1 MALAWVPVA
10 RLLVVARLAR
20 APRVLLR
27 ALALAAATLATAAVA
42 MRRRARSRGFWL
54 VEVRFHCPCLHVYTG
69 IRDCGGRAQ
78 GMAGLRVRGARS
90 CADGGAFGLVG
101 WRCGGYPRRVGRVV
115 ARPRACCSGRLPR
128 RWRWLP

>member
-1 MALAWVPVA
+1 M
-10 RLLVVARLAR
+10 
-20 APRVLLR
+20 
-27 ALALAAATLATAAVA
+27 AAATLATAAVA

-101 WRCGGYPRRVGRVV
+101 GYGGGYPRRVGRVV
-115 ARPRACCSGRLPR
+115 ARPRACCPGRPAR
-128 RWRWLP
+128 RWRWLL